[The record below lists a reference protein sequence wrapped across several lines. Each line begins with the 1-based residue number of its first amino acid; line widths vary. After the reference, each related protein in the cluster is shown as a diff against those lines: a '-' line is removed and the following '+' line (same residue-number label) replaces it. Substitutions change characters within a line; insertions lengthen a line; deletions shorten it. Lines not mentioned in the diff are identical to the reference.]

1 MSESILRSNWDVL
14 LIMLPFLV
22 MMAVGMFRLDEHL
35 FASKAS
41 KAARG
46 ARNRTFCGQDG
57 DGHAAL
63 SDPDGRPC
71 RPRPMKR

>member
-35 FASKAS
+35 FASKAQ
-41 KAARG
+41 KPRE
-46 ARNRTFCGQDG
+46 
-57 DGHAAL
+57 GHATAHFAVRMATGMPPCQIPMVARADR
-63 SDPDGRPC
+63 DP
-71 RPRPMKR
+71 